1 MRRFA
6 LPDATPGRHR
16 GRPHEP
22 FARPLARP
30 FAGPPTT
37 PATHR
42 SRAPYAAPLAA
53 ACGAALLLS
62 GCAAGTGQDSAQSS
76 APTSAGSSVNP
87 SPQTEAAEPAELR
100 APKPRLVYTYAGG
113 AGVLDAATL
122 EPAGD
127 VALEGYNR
135 ISPAGDG
142 RHVLVAAGD
151 SFRVLDAGAWTE
163 RHGDHGHSYAAR
175 PALTDHAFGASKPGH
190 VVRHAGRTVLFSDG
204 SGKVESFES
213 AALGALA
220 EGGLP
225 KTTTYTAPEAH
236 HGVAVELE
244 DGRLLVTV
252 GNENSRN
259 AVALLGPAASS
270 EGGASSGAAGRGRKE
285 VLRSQ
290 DCPGVHG
297 EAVAGE
303 NTVTFGCE
311 DGMLVFKDGRF
322 SKTSSPDAYGRM
334 GNQAG
339 SPASPVV
346 LGDYKADKDAV
357 LERPTRISLVNTGT
371 KALRLVDLGTS
382 YSFRSLGRGPAGE
395 ALVLGT
401 DGGLHV
407 LNPLTGAIVTTVP
420 VVPAWQ
426 EPGAWQDPRP
436 TLYVQ
441 GSTAYVTEPASRKLH
456 AVDLNTGKVVRTA
469 SLPHTPDELTGV
481 TG

>member
-1 MRRFA
+1 M
-6 LPDATPGRHR
+6 G
-16 GRPHEP
+16 
-22 FARPLARP
+22 PLARP
-30 FAGPPTT
+30 LTGTPANPTT
-37 PATHR
+37 RRGRTPFE
-42 SRAPYAAPLAA
+42 APLAA

-62 GCAAGTGQDSAQSS
+62 GCAAGPAQSS
-76 APTSAGSSVNP
+76 AESSASPSRGAQAGEPT
-87 SPQTEAAEPAELR
+87 ELR
-100 APKPRLVYTYAGG
+100 APKPRLAYTYAGG
-113 AGVLDAATL
+113 VGVLDAATL

-127 VALEGYNR
+127 VALKGYNR
-135 ISPAGDG
+135 ISPAGDN
-142 RHVLVAAGD
+142 RHILVAAGD

-175 PALTDHAFGASKPGH
+175 PAMTDHAFAASKPGH

-220 EGGLP
+220 EDGLP
-225 KTTTYTAPEAH
+225 KTTRYTAPEAH

-244 DGRLLVTV
+244 DGKLLVTV
-252 GNENSRN
+252 GNENARN
-259 AVALLGPAASS
+259 AVALLGPAAP
-270 EGGASSGAAGRGRKE
+270 SGAPGQDRKE

-311 DGMLVFKDGRF
+311 DGMLVFKDGGF
-322 SKTSSPDAYGRM
+322 SKISSPDPYGRM

-346 LGDYKADKDAV
+346 LADYKVDKDAV
-357 LERPTRISLVNTGT
+357 LERPTRISLVNTGS
-371 KALRLVDLGTS
+371 KALKLVDLGTS
-382 YSFRSLGRGPAGE
+382 YSFRSLGRGPSGE

-401 DGGLHV
+401 DGALHV
-407 LNPLTGAIVTTVP
+407 LNPLTGATASTVP

-426 EPGAWQDPRP
+426 EPEAWQEPRP

-441 GSTAYVTEPASRKLH
+441 GSTAYVTEPAARKIH
-456 AVDLNTGKVVRTA
+456 AVDLKAGKVVRTA
-469 SLPHTPDELTGV
+469 TLAHTPDELTGV
-481 TG
+481 MG

>member
-1 MRRFA
+1 M
-6 LPDATPGRHR
+6 LPN
-16 GRPHEP
+16 
-22 FARPLARP
+22 
-30 FAGPPTT
+30 PT
-37 PATHR
+37 R
-42 SRAPYAAPLAA
+42 QFAAPLAA

-62 GCAAGTGQDSAQSS
+62 GCAAGTAQSS
-76 APTSAGSSVNP
+76 AKSSANP
-87 SPQTEAAEPAELR
+87 STQAKAEEPTELR
-100 APKPRLVYTYAGG
+100 APQPRLVYTYAGG
-113 AGVLDAATL
+113 VGVLDAITL

-127 VALEGYNR
+127 IALEGYNR
-135 ISPAGDG
+135 ISPAGDN

-151 SFRVLDAGAWTE
+151 EFRVLDAGTWTE
-163 RHGDHGHSYAAR
+163 RHGDHGHSYAAH

-220 EGGLP
+220 EDGLP
-225 KTTTYTAPEAH
+225 KTTAYTAPAAH

-244 DGRLLVTV
+244 DGKLLVTV
-252 GNENSRN
+252 GNENARN
-259 AVALLGPAASS
+259 AVALLGPTASSKGAASS
-270 EGGASSGAAGRGRKE
+270 EGAASSGAAGQDRRE
-285 VLRSQ
+285 LLRSQ

-303 NTVTFGCE
+303 DTVTFGCE
-311 DGMLVFKDGRF
+311 DGMLIFKEGKF
-322 SKTSSPDAYGRM
+322 SKVSSPDAYGRM

-346 LGDYKADKDAV
+346 LGDYKVDKDAV

-371 KALRLVDLGTS
+371 DALKLVDLGTS
-382 YSFRSLGRGPAGE
+382 YSFRSLGRGPSGE

-401 DGGLHV
+401 DGALRI
-407 LNPLTGAIVTTVP
+407 LNPLTGAAVSTVP

-426 EPGAWQDPRP
+426 EPEAWQDPRP
-436 TLYVQ
+436 SLYVQ
-441 GSTAYVTEPASRKLH
+441 GSTAYVTEPATRKLH
-456 AVDLNTGKVVRTA
+456 AVDLKTGSVVRTA
-469 SLPHTPDELTGV
+469 TLAHTPDELTGV